1 MTPLKRKQQTG
12 ATLLVALVLLAVV
25 IVLTVTNM
33 REVTLE
39 GRMTAN
45 RAETQQLQ
53 LAAESALREAEKR
66 FYDPGR
72 VEEKLTEVP
81 ENCRKSNVYTNLANR
96 PCLIKLSDSENPD
109 LSLHQEYQKNPLKF
123 IANSAYLN
131 NWTGDK
137 TDKASN
143 PDFVPWMPYRGT
155 SPGQT
160 STLENKAY
168 WNAVLIPPEGLGAE
182 YGSYQEGAGV
192 AYYLITAQADDRFA
206 LQSTIANLYLGIN
219 N

>member
-66 FYDPGR
+66 YYDPGR
-72 VEEKLTEVP
+72 VEEKLTEVTD
-81 ENCRKSNVYTNLANR
+81 NCRKSNVYTNQANR
-96 PCLIKLSDSENPD
+96 PCLITLSENLD
-109 LSLHQEYQKNPLKF
+109 LNLHQQYQENPLKF
-123 IANSAYLN
+123 VANSAYLN

-137 TDKASN
+137 TDKAS
-143 PDFVPWMPYRGT
+143 DTTFVPWMPYRGT

-168 WNAVLIPPEGLGAE
+168 WNSVLIPSQGIGAE
-182 YGSYQEGAGV
+182 YGSWQQGAGV

>member
-66 FYDPGR
+66 YYDPGR
-72 VEEKLTEVP
+72 VEEKLTEVTD
-81 ENCRKSNVYTNLANR
+81 NCRKSNVYTNQANR
-96 PCLIKLSDSENPD
+96 PCLITLSENLD
-109 LSLHQEYQKNPLKF
+109 LNLHQQYQENPLKF
-123 IANSAYLN
+123 VANSAYLY

-137 TDKASN
+137 TDKAS
-143 PDFVPWMPYRGT
+143 DTTFVPWMPYRGT

-168 WNAVLIPPEGLGAE
+168 WNSVLIPSQGIGAE
-182 YGSYQEGAGV
+182 YGSWQEGAGV

>member
-45 RAETQQLQ
+45 RAEMQQLQ

-72 VEEKLTEVP
+72 LEDKLTEVR
-81 ENCRKSNVYTNLANR
+81 ENCRKSNVYTNQANR
-96 PCLIKLSDSENPD
+96 PCLITLSENLD
-109 LSLHQEYQKNPLKF
+109 LSLHQQYQKNPLKF
-123 IANSAYLN
+123 VANSAYLN

-143 PDFVPWMPYRGT
+143 TTFVPWMPYRGT

-168 WNAVLIPPEGLGAE
+168 WNSVLIPSQGIGAE
-182 YGSYQEGAGV
+182 YGSWQEGAGV

>member
-66 FYDPGR
+66 YYDPGR
-72 VEEKLTEVP
+72 VEEKLTEVTD
-81 ENCRKSNVYTNLANR
+81 NCRKSNVYTNQANR
-96 PCLIKLSDSENPD
+96 PCLITLSENLD
-109 LSLHQEYQKNPLKF
+109 LNLHQQYQENPLKF
-123 IANSAYLN
+123 VANSAYLN

-137 TDKASN
+137 TDMASN
-143 PDFVPWMPYRGT
+143 TTFVPWMPYRGT

-160 STLENKAY
+160 SILENKAY
-168 WNAVLIPPEGLGAE
+168 WNSVLIPSQGIGAE
-182 YGSYQEGAGV
+182 YGSWQEGAGV

>member
-66 FYDPGR
+66 YYDPGR
-72 VEEKLTEVP
+72 VEEKLTEVTD
-81 ENCRKSNVYTNLANR
+81 NCRKSNVYTNQANR
-96 PCLIKLSDSENPD
+96 PCLITLSENLD
-109 LSLHQEYQKNPLKF
+109 LNLHQQYQENPLKF
-123 IANSAYLN
+123 VANSAYLN

-137 TDKASN
+137 TDKAS
-143 PDFVPWMPYRGT
+143 DTTFVPWMPYRGT

-168 WNAVLIPPEGLGAE
+168 WNSVLIPSQGIGAE
-182 YGSYQEGAGV
+182 YGSWQEGAGV

>member
-45 RAETQQLQ
+45 RAEAQQLQ

-66 FYDPGR
+66 YYDPGR
-72 VEEKLTEVP
+72 VEEKLTEVTD
-81 ENCRKSNVYTNLANR
+81 NCRKSNVYTNQANR
-96 PCLIKLSDSENPD
+96 PCLITLSENLD
-109 LSLHQEYQKNPLKF
+109 LNLHQQYQENPLKF
-123 IANSAYLN
+123 VANSAYLN

-137 TDKASN
+137 TDKAS
-143 PDFVPWMPYRGT
+143 DTTFVPWMPYRGT

-168 WNAVLIPPEGLGAE
+168 WNSVLIPSQGIGAE
-182 YGSYQEGAGV
+182 YGSWQEGAGV

>member
-66 FYDPGR
+66 YYDPGR
-72 VEEKLTEVP
+72 VEEKLTEVT
-81 ENCRKSNVYTNLANR
+81 ENCRKSNVYTNQANR
-96 PCLIKLSDSENPD
+96 PCLITLSENLD
-109 LSLHQEYQKNPLKF
+109 LSLHQQYQENPLKF
-123 IANSAYLN
+123 VANSAYLN

-143 PDFVPWMPYRGT
+143 TTFVPWMPYRGT

-168 WNAVLIPPEGLGAE
+168 WNSVLIPSQGIGAE
-182 YGSYQEGAGV
+182 YGSWQEGAGV

>member
-66 FYDPGR
+66 YYDPGR
-72 VEEKLTEVP
+72 VEEKLTEVT
-81 ENCRKSNVYTNLANR
+81 ENCRKSNVYTNQANR
-96 PCLIKLSDSENPD
+96 PCLITLSENLD
-109 LSLHQEYQKNPLKF
+109 LSLHQQYQENPLQF
-123 IANSAYLN
+123 VANSAYLN

-143 PDFVPWMPYRGT
+143 TTFVPWMPYRGT

-168 WNAVLIPPEGLGAE
+168 WNSVLIPSQGIGAE
-182 YGSYQEGAGV
+182 YGSWQEGAGV

>member
-66 FYDPGR
+66 YYDPGR
-72 VEEKLTEVP
+72 VEEKLTEVT
-81 ENCRKSNVYTNLANR
+81 ENCRKSNVYTNQANR
-96 PCLIKLSDSENPD
+96 PCLITLSENLD
-109 LSLHQEYQKNPLKF
+109 LNLHQQYQKNPLKF
-123 IANSAYLN
+123 VANSAYLN

-143 PDFVPWMPYRGT
+143 TTFVPWMPYRGT

-168 WNAVLIPPEGLGAE
+168 WNSVLIPSQGIGAE
-182 YGSYQEGAGV
+182 YGSWQEGAGV

>member
-66 FYDPGR
+66 FYDSGR
-72 VEEKLTEVP
+72 REDKLTEVP

-96 PCLIKLSDSENPD
+96 PCLITLSDSLD
-109 LSLHQEYQKNPLKF
+109 LNLHQEYQENPLKF

-137 TDKASN
+137 TDMASN
-143 PDFVPWMPYRGT
+143 TTFVPWMPYRGT

-168 WNAVLIPPEGLGAE
+168 WNAVLIPSQGIGAE
-182 YGSYQEGAGV
+182 YGSWQEGAGV

-206 LQSTIANLYLGIN
+206 LQSTIAIPSLPIN

>member
-66 FYDPGR
+66 YYDPGR
-72 VEEKLTEVP
+72 VEEKLTEVT
-81 ENCRKSNVYTNLANR
+81 ENCRKSNVYTNQANR
-96 PCLIKLSDSENPD
+96 PCLITLSENLD
-109 LSLHQEYQKNPLKF
+109 LNLHQQYQENPLKF
-123 IANSAYLN
+123 VANSAYLN

-143 PDFVPWMPYRGT
+143 TTFVPWMPYRGT

-168 WNAVLIPPEGLGAE
+168 WNSVLIPSQGIGAE
-182 YGSYQEGAGV
+182 YGSWQEGAGV

>member
-66 FYDPGR
+66 YYDPGR
-72 VEEKLTEVP
+72 VEEKLTEVTD
-81 ENCRKSNVYTNLANR
+81 NCRKSNVYTNQANR
-96 PCLIKLSDSENPD
+96 PCLITLSENLD
-109 LSLHQEYQKNPLKF
+109 LNLHQQYQENPLKF
-123 IANSAYLN
+123 VANSAYLN

-143 PDFVPWMPYRGT
+143 TTFVPWMPYRGT

-168 WNAVLIPPEGLGAE
+168 WNSVLIPSQGIGAE
-182 YGSYQEGAGV
+182 YGSWQEGAGV
-192 AYYLITAQADDRFA
+192 AYYLVTAQADDRFA

>member
-45 RAETQQLQ
+45 RAEAQQLQ

-66 FYDPGR
+66 YYDPGR
-72 VEEKLTEVP
+72 VEEKLTEVTD
-81 ENCRKSNVYTNLANR
+81 NCRKSNVYTNQANR
-96 PCLIKLSDSENPD
+96 PCLITLSENLD
-109 LSLHQEYQKNPLKF
+109 LNLHQQYQENPLKF
-123 IANSAYLN
+123 VANSAYLN

-143 PDFVPWMPYRGT
+143 TTFVPWMPYRGT

-168 WNAVLIPPEGLGAE
+168 WNSVLIPSQGIGAE
-182 YGSYQEGAGV
+182 YGSWQEGAGV

>member
-66 FYDPGR
+66 YYDPGR
-72 VEEKLTEVP
+72 VEEKLTEVTD
-81 ENCRKSNVYTNLANR
+81 NCRKSNVYTNQANR
-96 PCLIKLSDSENPD
+96 PCLITLSENLD
-109 LSLHQEYQKNPLKF
+109 LSLHQQYQENPLKF
-123 IANSAYLN
+123 VANSAYLN

-143 PDFVPWMPYRGT
+143 TTFVPWMPYRGT

-168 WNAVLIPPEGLGAE
+168 WNAVLIPSPGIGAE
-182 YGSYQEGAGV
+182 YGSWQEGAGV

>member
-66 FYDPGR
+66 YYDPGR
-72 VEEKLTEVP
+72 VEEKLTEVTD
-81 ENCRKSNVYTNLANR
+81 NCRKSNVYTNQANR
-96 PCLIKLSDSENPD
+96 PCLITLSENLD
-109 LSLHQEYQKNPLKF
+109 LSLHQQYQENPLQF
-123 IANSAYLN
+123 VANSAYLN

-143 PDFVPWMPYRGT
+143 TTFVPWMPYRGT

-168 WNAVLIPPEGLGAE
+168 WNSVLIPSQGIGAE
-182 YGSYQEGAGV
+182 YGSWQEGAGV

>member
-66 FYDPGR
+66 YYDPGR
-72 VEEKLTEVP
+72 VEEKLTEVTD
-81 ENCRKSNVYTNLANR
+81 NCRKSNVYTNQANR
-96 PCLIKLSDSENPD
+96 PCLITLSENLD
-109 LSLHQEYQKNPLKF
+109 LNLHQQYQENPLKF
-123 IANSAYLN
+123 VANSAYLN

-143 PDFVPWMPYRGT
+143 TTFVPWMPYRGT

-168 WNAVLIPPEGLGAE
+168 WNSVLIPSQGIGAE
-182 YGSYQEGAGV
+182 YGSWQEGAGV